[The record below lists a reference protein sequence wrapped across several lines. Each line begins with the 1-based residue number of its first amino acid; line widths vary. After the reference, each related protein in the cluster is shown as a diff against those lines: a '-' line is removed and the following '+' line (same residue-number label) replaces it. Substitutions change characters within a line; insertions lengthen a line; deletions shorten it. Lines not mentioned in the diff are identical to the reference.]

1 MKYLQFRKQWWKLGC
16 FSINQ
21 ILSWQP
27 DFNRFNLNNWLK
39 KGYLVKLRK
48 EWYAFSECLE
58 IPDFGQYI
66 ANRIYMPS
74 YISLH
79 SALSHYGMIP
89 EAILKVTS
97 VSTRKTT
104 EFKNDFGDYTYQK
117 IKAEM
122 MFGFEPKAMADG
134 RSILFATPEK
144 ALLDLL
150 YLYPFYQTEKDMLDL
165 RLDED
170 FMQEDFNRELFIQYG
185 KETHLPKL
193 IERIH
198 ILLNAYNL

>member
-1 MKYLQFRKQWWKLGC
+1 MNYLQFRKQWWKLGC

-21 ILSWQP
+21 ILLWQP

-48 EWYAFSECLE
+48 EWYAFSECLG

-117 IKAEM
+117 VKTEM

-170 FMQEDFNRELFIQYG
+170 FMQEDFNRERFIQYG